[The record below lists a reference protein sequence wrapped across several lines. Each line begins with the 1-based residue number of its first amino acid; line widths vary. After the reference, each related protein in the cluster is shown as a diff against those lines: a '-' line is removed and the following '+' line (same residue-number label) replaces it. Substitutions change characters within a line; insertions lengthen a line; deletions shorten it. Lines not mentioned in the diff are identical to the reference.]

1 MEFSRRCSGSK
12 ETLLSILGLEPEASL
27 PAFISKTIPGSGC
40 RNLCAPALR
49 NPLLPPRL
57 RALPLHPAIGPRPR
71 PAVTEHNPIV
81 HRGWCG
87 ADLSRRADPPPFCQA
102 GVAEGGGEK
111 REGSSKVT
119 RMAPLSSSSPTG
131 LSFLPACLHLAVGRT
146 LTSLGDW
153 VPPLPSSLS
162 SSSKMFADCN
172 SPDHFGS
179 ALRIQFLLGEPGCVS
194 ALQSHGPVFHDSH
207 QVGQGRTWRFPGP
220 G

>member
-49 NPLLPPRL
+49 NPLLPPRP
-57 RALPLHPAIGPRPR
+57 RALPLRPAIGPRPR

-131 LSFLPACLHLAVGRT
+131 LSFLPACLHRLLAGLLPAWET
-146 LTSLGDW
+146 GSLRFL
-153 VPPLPSSLS
+153 PPSLPHPKCLQIATPQTIS
-162 SSSKMFADCN
+162 D
-172 SPDHFGS
+172 
-179 ALRIQFLLGEPGCVS
+179 LL
-194 ALQSHGPVFHDSH
+194 
-207 QVGQGRTWRFPGP
+207 
-220 G
+220 